1 MIRFS
6 YRAVTADGTPR
17 NGSLEAPGKAQAVQ
31 SLQQSGLVILSL
43 TSDGEQGASG
53 AASRS
58 LTGRIGA
65 AQLVDFAIE
74 TSALLDAKV
83 PLEQVLKT
91 QADLCTHKRFK
102 EILMSVW
109 QDVNGGA
116 SFADAL
122 ARHPKIFERFFVN
135 MVRGGEASGALEL
148 IMRRVA
154 SLLERRLQLR
164 SKVTGALIYPSLL
177 VVMGVIVVSVMMLF
191 VVPKMTALFGD
202 TGQLLPASTR
212 AVIAMSNFTRSSWW
226 LFPLVCA
233 VLVIVYKKKTR
244 TEEGQAAFGRAI
256 LKIPVLGELIAQA
269 ETSRFCRMMSSLL
282 DGQVPILSALSITGG
297 TLNNAALR
305 KLMKE
310 VYSRVQGGQPMGP
323 LLQASP
329 EFPELASRMITM
341 GEESGELQAMLNKV
355 ADRYEEKVTSTTERL
370 VGVIE
375 PVFIILMGV
384 VVGFIVVSMM
394 QGIMAMSTSA
404 G

>member
-1 MIRFS
+1 MINFS

-17 NGSLEAPGKAQAVQ
+17 NGSLEASGKAQAVQ
-31 SLQQSGLVILSL
+31 SLQKSGLVILSL
-43 TSDGEQGASG
+43 TGADEQNAAG

-58 LTGRIGA
+58 LTGRIRA
-65 AQLVDFAIE
+65 PQRVDFAIE

-102 EILMSVW
+102 EVLTSIW

-122 ARHPKIFERFFVN
+122 ARHPKVFERFFVN

-154 SLLERRLQLR
+154 SLLERRMQLR

-177 VVMGVIVVSVMMLF
+177 VVMGIIVVTVMMLF
-191 VVPKMTALFGD
+191 VVPKMTAMFGD
-202 TGQLLPASTR
+202 TGRLLPGSTR
-212 AVIAMSNFTRSSWW
+212 AVIALSNFTRSFWW
-226 LFPLVCA
+226 IAPLAVAGLFAL
-233 VLVIVYKKKTR
+233 YKMKTR
-244 TEEGQAAFGRAI
+244 TEAGQAAFGRAI
-256 LKIPVLGELIAQA
+256 LKVPILGTLIAQA

-297 TLNNAALR
+297 TLGNAALR
-305 KLMKE
+305 QLMKE

-323 LLQASP
+323 LLKERP

-341 GEESGELQAMLNKV
+341 GEESGELQNMLNKV
-355 ADRYEEKVTSTTERL
+355 ADRYEEKVTASTERL

-375 PVFIILMGV
+375 PFFIIIMGL

-394 QGIMAMSTSA
+394 QGIMAMSMSA

>member
-1 MIRFS
+1 MIRFT
-6 YRAVTADGTPR
+6 YRAVTSDGTPR
-17 NGSLEAPGKAQAVQ
+17 NGSLEAAGKAQAVQ
-31 SLQQSGLVILSL
+31 SLQKSGLVILSL
-43 TSDGEQGASG
+43 SAAGEQSAAG
-53 AASRS
+53 AASRP
-58 LTGRIGA
+58 LTGRISA
-65 AQLVDFAIE
+65 PQLVDFAIE

-102 EILMSVW
+102 EVLTSVW

-122 ARHPKIFERFFVN
+122 SRHPKIFERFFVN

-154 SLLERRLQLR
+154 SLLERRMQLR
-164 SKVTGALIYPSLL
+164 SKVVGALIYPSLL
-177 VVMGVIVVSVMMLF
+177 VIMGVIVVSVMMIF
-191 VVPKMTALFGD
+191 VVPKMTSLFGD
-202 TGQLLPASTR
+202 SGRLLPASTR
-212 AVIAMSNFTRSSWW
+212 AVIAMSNFTRSFWW
-226 LFPLVCA
+226 LFPLACA
-233 VLVIVYKKKTR
+233 GLFSVYKMKTR
-244 TEEGQAAFGRAI
+244 SEDGQAAFGRTI
-256 LKIPVLGELIAQA
+256 LKIPLLGNLIAQA

-282 DGQVPILSALSITGG
+282 DGQVPILSALSITGS
-297 TLNNAALR
+297 TLGNAALR
-305 KLMKE
+305 QLMKE

-341 GEESGELQAMLNKV
+341 GEESGELQNMLNKV
-355 ADRYEEKVTSTTERL
+355 ADRYEEKVASTTERL

-375 PVFIILMGV
+375 PVFIILMGL
-384 VVGFIVVSMM
+384 VVGFIVISMM

>member
-1 MIRFS
+1 MTRFT
-6 YRAVTADGTPR
+6 YRAITADGTPR
-17 NGSLEAPGKAQAVQ
+17 NGSLEASSKEQAAQ
-31 SLQQSGLVILSL
+31 SLQKSGLIVLSL
-43 TSDGEQGASG
+43 SSPGEPGAAGS
-53 AASRS
+53 ASRS
-58 LTGRIGA
+58 LTGRVS
-65 AQLVDFAIE
+65 AQHLVDFAIE

-91 QADLCTHKRFK
+91 QAELCTHVRFK
-102 EILMSVW
+102 EMLTSIW

-122 ARHPKIFERFFVN
+122 ARHPKTFERFFVN

-154 SLLERRLQLR
+154 SLLERRMQLR
-164 SKVTGALIYPSLL
+164 NKIVGAMIYPALL
-177 VVMGVIVVSVMMLF
+177 VIMGIIVVSAMMFF
-191 VVPKMTALFGD
+191 VVPKIVSMLEGSSR
-202 TGQLLPASTR
+202 LLPASTR
-212 AVIAMSNFTRSSWW
+212 AVIAMSNFAISFWW
-226 LFPLVCA
+226 IFPLICA
-233 VLVIVYKKKTR
+233 GLFAVYKMKTR

-256 LKIPVLGELIAQA
+256 LKIPMFGTLIAQA

-297 TLNNAALR
+297 TLGNAALR
-305 KLMKE
+305 QLMKE
-310 VYSRVQGGQPMGP
+310 VYTRVQGGQQMGP

-341 GEESGELQAMLNKV
+341 GEESGELQSMLNKV

-375 PVFIILMGV
+375 PIFIIILGI

-394 QGIMAMSTSA
+394 QGIMFMSTSA

>member
-17 NGSLEAPGKAQAVQ
+17 NGSLEASGKAQAVQ
-31 SLQQSGLVILSL
+31 SLQKSGLVILSL
-43 TSDGEQGASG
+43 LAAGEQNAVGT
-53 AASRS
+53 ASRS
-58 LTGRIGA
+58 LTGRINA

-102 EILMSVW
+102 EVLTSVW

-122 ARHPKIFERFFVN
+122 SRHPKIFERFFVN

-154 SLLERRLQLR
+154 SLLERRMQLR
-164 SKVTGALIYPSLL
+164 NKIVGAMIYPILL
-177 VVMGVIVVSVMMLF
+177 VVMGVVVVSAMMFF
-191 VVPKMTALFGD
+191 VVPKIVSMLEGSSR
-202 TGQLLPASTR
+202 LLPASTR
-212 AVIAMSNFTRSSWW
+212 AVIAMSNFAISFWW
-226 LFPLVCA
+226 IFPLICA
-233 VLVIVYKKKTR
+233 GLFAVYKMKTR
-244 TEEGQAAFGRAI
+244 TEAGQAAFGRAI
-256 LKIPVLGELIAQA
+256 LKIPMFGNLIAQA

-297 TLNNAALR
+297 TLGNAALR
-305 KLMKE
+305 QLMKE
-310 VYSRVQGGQPMGP
+310 VYTRVQGGQQMGP
-323 LLQASP
+323 LLQERP

-341 GEESGELQAMLNKV
+341 GEESGELQSMLNKV

-375 PVFIILMGV
+375 PIFIIILGV

-394 QGIMAMSTSA
+394 QGIMFMSTSA

>member
-43 TSDGEQGASG
+43 TSAGEQGASG

-233 VLVIVYKKKTR
+233 VPVIVYKKKTR

>member
-17 NGSLEAPGKAQAVQ
+17 NGSLEASGKAQALQ
-31 SLQQSGLVILSL
+31 SLQKGGLVVLSL
-43 TSDGEQGASG
+43 TSAAEQSGAG
-53 AASRS
+53 AASRA
-58 LTGRIGA
+58 LTGRISA
-65 AQLVDFAIE
+65 PQLVDFAIE

-102 EILMSVW
+102 EVLISVW

-122 ARHPKIFERFFVN
+122 ARHPKVFERFFVN

-154 SLLERRLQLR
+154 ALLERRMRLR
-164 SKVTGALIYPSLL
+164 SKVTGAMIYPSLL
-177 VVMGVIVVSVMMLF
+177 VVMGIVVVTVMMLF
-191 VVPKMTALFGD
+191 VVPKMTSMFGD
-202 TGQLLPASTR
+202 SGRLLPASTR
-212 AVIAMSNFTRSSWW
+212 AVIAMSNFTRSFWW
-226 LFPLVCA
+226 VFPLA
-233 VLVIVYKKKTR
+233 GAALFAVYKMKTR
-244 TEEGQAAFGRAI
+244 TEEGQAAFGRAV
-256 LKIPVLGELIAQA
+256 LKIPVAGVLIAQA

-297 TLNNAALR
+297 TLGNAALR
-305 KLMKE
+305 QLMKE

-355 ADRYEEKVTSTTERL
+355 ADRYEEKVESTTGRL

-375 PVFIILMGV
+375 PVFIIIMGV

>member
-17 NGSLEAPGKAQAVQ
+17 NGSLEASGKAQAVQ
-31 SLQQSGLVILSL
+31 SLQKSGLVILSL
-43 TSDGEQGASG
+43 LAAGEQNAVGT
-53 AASRS
+53 ASRS
-58 LTGRIGA
+58 LTGRINA

-102 EILMSVW
+102 EVLTSVW
-109 QDVNGGA
+109 QDVNGGT

-122 ARHPKIFERFFVN
+122 SRHPKIFERFFVN

-154 SLLERRLQLR
+154 SLLERRMQLR
-164 SKVTGALIYPSLL
+164 NKIVGAMIYPILL
-177 VVMGVIVVSVMMLF
+177 VVMGVVVVSAMMFF
-191 VVPKMTALFGD
+191 VVPKIVSMLEGSSR
-202 TGQLLPASTR
+202 LLPASTR
-212 AVIAMSNFTRSSWW
+212 AVIAMSNFAISFWW
-226 LFPLVCA
+226 IFPLICA
-233 VLVIVYKKKTR
+233 GLFAVYKMKTR
-244 TEEGQAAFGRAI
+244 TEAGQAAFGRAI
-256 LKIPVLGELIAQA
+256 LKIPMFGNLIAQA

-297 TLNNAALR
+297 TLGNAALR
-305 KLMKE
+305 QLMKE
-310 VYSRVQGGQPMGP
+310 VYTRVQGGQQMGP
-323 LLQASP
+323 LLQERP

-341 GEESGELQAMLNKV
+341 GEESGELQSMLNKV

-375 PVFIILMGV
+375 PIFIIILGV

-394 QGIMAMSTSA
+394 QGIMFMSTSA

>member
-17 NGSLEAPGKAQAVQ
+17 NGSLEASGKAQAVQ
-31 SLQQSGLVILSL
+31 SLQKSGLVILSL
-43 TSDGEQGASG
+43 SAAGEQT
-53 AASRS
+53 AAGEISRS
-58 LTGRIGA
+58 LTGRIS
-65 AQLVDFAIE
+65 AQHLVDFAIE

-91 QADLCTHKRFK
+91 QADLCTHSRFK
-102 EILMSVW
+102 ELLMTVW

-122 ARHPKIFERFFVN
+122 SRHPKVFERFFVN

-148 IMRRVA
+148 IMRRIA
-154 SLLERRLQLR
+154 ALLERRMKLR
-164 SKVTGALIYPSLL
+164 SKVVGALIYPSLL
-177 VVMGVIVVSVMMLF
+177 VIMGVIVVSVMMIF

-202 TGQLLPASTR
+202 SGRLLPASTR

-226 LFPLVCA
+226 LFPLACA
-233 VLVIVYKKKTR
+233 GLFAVYKMKTR
-244 TEEGQAAFGRAI
+244 TEEGQAAFGRAV
-256 LKIPVLGELIAQA
+256 LKIPLLGNLIAQA

-297 TLNNAALR
+297 TLGNAALR
-305 KLMKE
+305 QLMKE

-323 LLQASP
+323 LLQSRP

-341 GEESGELQAMLNKV
+341 GEESGELQTMLNKV
-355 ADRYEEKVTSTTERL
+355 ADRYEEKVASTTERL

-375 PVFIILMGV
+375 PVFIILMGI
-384 VVGFIVVSMM
+384 VVGFIVISMM

>member
-1 MIRFS
+1 MTRFT

-17 NGSLEAPGKAQAVQ
+17 NGSLEAPGKAQALQ
-31 SLQQSGLVILSL
+31 SLQKSGLVVLSL
-43 TSDGEQGASG
+43 TSAAEPG
-53 AASRS
+53 AAGTAAQA
-58 LTGRIGA
+58 LTGRISA

-91 QADLCTHKRFK
+91 QADLCTHRRFK
-102 EILMSVW
+102 EILTSVW

-122 ARHPKIFERFFVN
+122 ARHPKVFERFFVN

-154 SLLERRLQLR
+154 ALLERRMQLR
-164 SKVTGALIYPSLL
+164 SKVTSALIYPSLL
-177 VVMGVIVVSVMMLF
+177 VVMGVVVVGVMMVF
-191 VVPKMTALFGD
+191 VVPKMTSLFGD
-202 TGQLLPASTR
+202 TGRLLPASTR
-212 AVIAMSNFTRSSWW
+212 AVIAMSHFTRSFWW
-226 LFPLVCA
+226 LFPLA
-233 VLVIVYKKKTR
+233 GAALFGVYRMKTR
-244 TEEGQAAFGRAI
+244 TEEGRAAFGRSI
-256 LKIPVLGELIAQA
+256 LKIPVIGTLIAQA

-282 DGQVPILSALSITGG
+282 DGQVPILTALAITGG
-297 TLNNAALR
+297 TLGNAALR
-305 KLMKE
+305 QLMKE

-323 LLQASP
+323 LLQQSP
-329 EFPELASRMITM
+329 DFPELASRMIMM
-341 GEESGELQAMLNKV
+341 GEESGELQPMLNKV
-355 ADRYEEKVTSTTERL
+355 ADRYEEKVAATTERL

-375 PVFIILMGV
+375 PVFIIIMGV

>member
-1 MIRFS
+1 MIRFT

-17 NGSLEAPGKAQAVQ
+17 NGSLEASGKAQALQ
-31 SLQQSGLVILSL
+31 SLQKSGLVVLSL
-43 TSDGEQGASG
+43 TSAGEQNAVS
-53 AASRS
+53 AASRP
-58 LTGRIGA
+58 LTGRISA

-102 EILMSVW
+102 EILTSVW

-122 ARHPKIFERFFVN
+122 SRHPKVFERFFVN

-154 SLLERRLQLR
+154 SLLERRMQLR
-164 SKVTGALIYPSLL
+164 SKVTGAMIYPSLL
-177 VVMGVIVVSVMMLF
+177 VVMGVIVVGVMMVF
-191 VVPKMTALFGD
+191 VVPKMTSLFGD
-202 TGQLLPASTR
+202 SGRLLPSSTR
-212 AVIAMSNFTRSSWW
+212 AVIAMSSFTRSFWW
-226 LFPLVCA
+226 IFPLA
-233 VLVIVYKKKTR
+233 GAALFAVYKTKTR
-244 TEEGQAAFGRAI
+244 TEEGQATFGRLV
-256 LKIPVLGELIAQA
+256 LKIPVVGILIAQA

-305 KLMKE
+305 QLMKE

-341 GEESGELQAMLNKV
+341 GEESGELQTMLNKV
-355 ADRYEEKVTSTTERL
+355 ADRYEEKVASTTERL

-375 PVFIILMGV
+375 PVFIIIMGV

>member
-1 MIRFS
+1 MMRFS
-6 YRAVTADGTPR
+6 YRAVTSDGTPR

-31 SLQQSGLVILSL
+31 SLQQSGLVVLSL
-43 TSDGEQGASG
+43 SAAGEPGASG
-53 AASRS
+53 GGSRA
-58 LTGRIGA
+58 LTGRISA
-65 AQLVDFAIE
+65 PQLVDFAIE

-91 QADLCTHKRFK
+91 QADLCTHPRFK
-102 EILMSVW
+102 EVLTAVW

-154 SLLERRLQLR
+154 ALLERRMQLR
-164 SKVTGALIYPSLL
+164 SKVTGALIYPSL
-177 VVMGVIVVSVMMLF
+177 VMVLGVAVVSGMMLF
-191 VVPKMTALFGD
+191 VVPKIISMVGES
-202 TGQLLPASTR
+202 GQLLPVSTR
-212 AVIAMSNFTRSSWW
+212 AVIAVSNFTRSSWW
-226 LFPLVCA
+226 LFPLA
-233 VLVIVYKKKTR
+233 VVGLFYLYKMKTR
-244 TEEGQAAFGRAI
+244 SEEGKVAFGRMI
-256 LKIPVLGELIAQA
+256 LKIPLFGTLIAQA

-282 DGQVPILSALSITGG
+282 DGQVPILSALSITGS
-297 TLNNAALR
+297 TLGNAALR
-305 KLMKE
+305 QLMKE

-341 GEESGELQAMLNKV
+341 GEESGELQNMLNKV
-355 ADRYEEKVTSTTERL
+355 ADRYEEKVTATTERL

-375 PVFIILMGV
+375 PVSIIIIGLI
-384 VVGFIVVSMM
+384 VGFIVVGMV
-394 QGIMAMSTSA
+394 QGIMTMSTST